1 MEEIVKSKLL
11 TGTGIVGVS
20 LLLAASPA
28 LAEDATDPSVY
39 LQAVMDNLWVFI
51 AGILVFFM
59 QAGFALVE
67 AGLTRSKN
75 VANIM
80 AKNIAD
86 MCIGVLMFYAIGY
99 AFAYGDGGGWFI
111 GGNSYFL
118 SGSSLFEITDGLSG
132 ATDFFF
138 QVVFAATAVTIASGA
153 MAGRTKFSAYLL
165 FAALMTAFIY
175 PVVVHWTWGGGLIAR
190 FNAADGWNIGG
201 SGVYSDFAGSGI
213 VHLTGGVAALMGAIA
228 LGPRLG
234 KYGPDGKPR
243 AIPGHNIVF
252 TVIGVFILW
261 LGWFGFNPGSELAAD
276 GYVMSVAVN
285 TLIAAAAGGA
295 VSAIVV
301 VMKTGKPDVGMVGNG
316 VLGGLVGI
324 TAGCGAFN
332 TFGSLITGAVAG
344 ALVVFSV
351 LFIEKKGIDDPV
363 GAVSVHGTCGIWGV
377 LSIGLFARYDDAF
390 LGRDD
395 AGLFYGGGLDQLW
408 VQFLM
413 VLIIIAWTA
422 ITAGIAFQIIK
433 KTTGLR
439 VSPEEEAA
447 GLDISEHGTAG
458 YHLET
463 TSN

>member
-1 MEEIVKSKLL
+1 
-11 TGTGIVGVS
+11 
-20 LLLAASPA
+20 
-28 LAEDATDPSVY
+28 
-39 LQAVMDNLWVFI
+39 MDNLWVFI

-86 MCIGVLMFYAIGY
+86 MCMGVLAFYAVGY

-118 SGSSLFEITDGLSG
+118 SGSSLFEITEGLSG

-165 FAALMTAFIY
+165 FSALMTAFIY
-175 PVVVHWTWGGGLIAR
+175 PVVVHWTWGGGLIAK
-190 FNAADGWNIGG
+190 FNREVDGWDIWGDA
-201 SGVYSDFAGSGI
+201 VFSDFAGSGI

-228 LGPRLG
+228 LGPRIG
-234 KYGPDGKPR
+234 KYDEDGKPR

-301 VMKTGKPDVGMVGNG
+301 VAKTGKPDVGMVGNG

-332 TFGSLITGAVAG
+332 TFGSLITGAIAG
-344 ALVVFSV
+344 ALVVYSV

-377 LSIGLFARYDDAF
+377 LSIGLFSRYDDAF

-413 VLIIIAWTA
+413 IVIIIVWTA
-422 ITAGIAFQIIK
+422 LAAGISFAIIK

-439 VSPEEEAA
+439 VSAEEEIA
-447 GLDISEHGTAG
+447 GLDVSEHGSSG
-458 YHLET
+458 YHMEST
-463 TSN
+463 N